1 MATPFSGKPPGE
13 AGGGSGGA
21 THHAAQTQP
30 VDVSSAPAHQAQQPR
45 TDDDPHVPSHTDIY
59 R

>member
-13 AGGGSGGA
+13 AGGSGT
-21 THHAAQTQP
+21 THTTAPVAVAA
-30 VDVSSAPAHQAQQPR
+30 APAHQAQTQQPR